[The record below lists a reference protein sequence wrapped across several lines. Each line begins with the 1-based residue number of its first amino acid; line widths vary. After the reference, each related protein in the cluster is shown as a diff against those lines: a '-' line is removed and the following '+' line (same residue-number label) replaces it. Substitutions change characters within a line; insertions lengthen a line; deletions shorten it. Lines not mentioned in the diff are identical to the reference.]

1 MIGMKRTMKNA
12 TSLLALRHARRYWP
26 GFVLLIMITLLWV
39 RSSLVQAAP
48 LLQTVPPPTPT
59 SEEQPVPTATPVPDN
74 NDNNNN
80 NNDNN
85 NNNNNDNNNNNNND
99 NNNKNDNNN
108 VPPTDTPAPQPT
120 VAQGLTGV
128 VVVPRLNVR
137 QGPGTNFSVIG
148 TVVNGETVTVLS
160 RNPVG
165 DWWRVCC
172 ASGTTQDGWVAA
184 QFVQPNF
191 DLGQANV
198 LIAIDGALPTP
209 PPEPTATPTLDPSL
223 IPTTTVAAPVA
234 QLELQVQQEP
244 PYAWQGAAITL
255 TYEINNIGA
264 VPATGIELRNELPA
278 ELSYISAPA
287 LSGGALMTETTEL
300 SRTVIVARWP
310 ELAAGAAVTASV
322 QVSVAAQMANGMVL
336 DNLAVV
342 VADDVQ
348 PVTAGIGIGM
358 PPTSLPDFR

>member
-1 MIGMKRTMKNA
+1 MKNP
-12 TSLLALRHARRYWP
+12 TSLPAPRHVRRYWP
-26 GFVLLIMITLLWV
+26 GFVLIIMLALLWV
-39 RSSLVQAAP
+39 RGSLVYAAP
-48 LLQTVPPPTPT
+48 LAQTVPPPTPT
-59 SEEQPVPTATPVPDN
+59 SEAQPVPTATPVPDNNDDDDDDNDN

-85 NNNNNDNNNNNNND
+85 NN
-99 NNNKNDNNN
+99 
-108 VPPTDTPAPQPT
+108 VPPTDTPVPQPT

-137 QGPGTNFSVIG
+137 QGPGTNFSVLG
-148 TVVNGETVTVLS
+148 TVSNGETVTVLS

-184 QFVQPNF
+184 QFIQPTF

-198 LIAIDGALPTP
+198 LIAVDGALPTP
-209 PPEPTATPTLDPSL
+209 PPEPTATPTLDPST

-244 PYAWQGAAITL
+244 PYAWQGEAITI
-255 TYEINNIGA
+255 TYEINNVGT
-264 VPATGIELRNELPA
+264 VPATGVELRNELPA
-278 ELSYISAPA
+278 ELGYLSAPS
-287 LSGGALMTETTEL
+287 LSIGELMTETTEL
-300 SRTVIVARWP
+300 SRTVVVARWP
-310 ELAAGAAVTASV
+310 ELEVGVTVTASV
-322 QVSVAAQMANGMVL
+322 QVSVAAQMANGMVV

-342 VADDVQ
+342 VADGGQ
-348 PVTAGIGIGM
+348 PVTAGISIGM